1 LEHSNFS
8 NRMRVFRRAIA
19 AGLLLALASAGCARR
34 HAAAETG
41 RAREMVVRRG
51 EFRERFVL
59 TGELDAVRA
68 DQIVVP
74 RTPAWV
80 IAIRWM
86 EADGATVEA
95 GQKVLEL
102 DNTAFAGDLEE
113 RKLAR
118 AEAESDLERA
128 TADARAQAKDRE
140 FTLEERRVALET
152 AKIRAAVPEEI
163 QDRRKYQESQLAL
176 QRAEVDFAK
185 AREDLDAYRASS
197 RADLENRRLTVEK
210 ARREIATAETSIE
223 ALTLRAPRA
232 GILVVADNPWEDRKF
247 QVGDTAYVGWT
258 VMKIPDLGA
267 MRVEAQLSD
276 VDDGRIAAG
285 MTASC
290 TLDTYPEIVFPG
302 KVVELTPV
310 AQEPARQS
318 LRRAFRVLVDLET
331 TDPERMRPGMSA
343 KVEVEV
349 LLRAGALLAPR
360 AALDRG
366 ASPARAL
373 LSSGAEAEVRLGPC
387 NAQECVVEGG
397 LAEGTRLRSRG

>member
-1 LEHSNFS
+1 
-8 NRMRVFRRAIA
+8 MA
-19 AGLLLALASAGCARR
+19 
-34 HAAAETG
+34 
-41 RAREMVVRRG
+41 VRRG
-51 EFRERFVL
+51 EFSERFVL

-95 GQKVLEL
+95 GQKVLEF

-118 AEAESDLERA
+118 VEAESDLERA

-140 FTLEERRVALET
+140 FTLEERRVGLEK
-152 AKIRAAVPEEI
+152 AKIGAAVPEEI
-163 QDRRKYQESQLAL
+163 QDRRQYQESQLAL

-185 AREDLDAYRASS
+185 AREDLDAYRESS
-197 RADLENRRLTVEK
+197 RADIENRRLTVEK
-210 ARREIATAETSIE
+210 ARREIATAETSID

-232 GILVVADNPWEDRKF
+232 GILVVADHPWEGRKF

-290 TLDTYPEIVFPG
+290 TLDTYPGIVFPG
-302 KVVELTPV
+302 KIVELTPV

-318 LRRAFRVLVDLET
+318 LRRAFRVLVDLQT

-349 LLRAGALLAPR
+349 LRRAGVLLAPR

-373 LSSGAEAEVRLGPC
+373 LESGGEAEVRLGPC

-397 LAEGTRLRSRG
+397 LAEGTRLRNRE